1 MVDTEAENRYREF
14 VRAGI
19 EAESP
24 WKEIKG
30 QLYLGDE
37 KFIDRIKKMIR
48 GKETLKEIPRKQR
61 YITRPSLEDILKHK
75 GKKITDKAV
84 HEAHILYGYTLKDI
98 AKYFDVHYTTIS
110 RAVKKV
116 EEKHEK

>member
-1 MVDTEAENRYREF
+1 M
-14 VRAGI
+14 
-19 EAESP
+19 
-24 WKEIKG
+24 
-30 QLYLGDE
+30 
-37 KFIDRIKKMIR
+37 
-48 GKETLKEIPRKQR
+48 
-61 YITRPSLEDILKHK
+61 LKHK